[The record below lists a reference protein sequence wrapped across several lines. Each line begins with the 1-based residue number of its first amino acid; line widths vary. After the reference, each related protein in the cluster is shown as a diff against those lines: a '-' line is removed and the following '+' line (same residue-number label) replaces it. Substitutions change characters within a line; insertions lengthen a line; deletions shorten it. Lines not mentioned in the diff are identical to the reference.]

1 MWIIIKFDKKK
12 FDFFKNEL
20 KAKLSCDHTLYSP
33 KFLINKYKNNKL
45 IKKEYNVLG
54 DYIFC
59 YDKKLKNKENL
70 TQLQFVRGLK
80 CILSGFLS
88 TQNEIEEFIKKCKKS
103 ENHSGYITQ
112 NFFQLQEDLKYK
124 FVSGPF
130 VDKIF
135 QIINIQQNRIKILMG
150 DFKTTIKNKEFLFNP
165 V

>member
-12 FDFFKNEL
+12 FNFFKKEL
-20 KAKLSCDHTLYSP
+20 KSKLSCDHTLYSP
-33 KFLINKYKNNKL
+33 KLLVNKYKNNKL
-45 IKKEYNVLG
+45 VKREYNVLG

-59 YDKKLKNKENL
+59 YDKNLKNKEIL
-70 TQLQFVRGLK
+70 TQLQFVKGLK
-80 CILSGFLS
+80 CILNGFLS
-88 TQNEIEEFIKKCKKS
+88 AQNEIEEFIKKCKKF

-135 QIINIQQNRIKILMG
+135 QIINIQQNKIKILMG
-150 DFKTTIKNKEFLFNP
+150 DFKTTIKKKEFLFNP
-165 V
+165 I